1 MKILSSLNR
10 TKYWFLYLLMLAF
23 LLIKLIRGVYG
34 VESSGGGVWNII
46 QIFFVFVGIVFFF
59 TKYGSRIKA
68 INIFLFFAAWIM
80 LFSIINTV
88 NHPITSLSSWFY
100 YFMCPC
106 APLVLMIFYCLGQRN
121 DIYDFSF
128 LIKATYYVLIL
139 LFYLS
144 MTTYRIV
151 SDSEDYIA
159 FADIYYP
166 MCLLPLVLLQT
177 KPQRSIIPILAILL
191 GVIVS
196 GKRGGLVVVA
206 LVSFIYYFIGER
218 RRKRSQ
224 IIMIALFFGIVAV
237 SSYLIDFIDANYGM
251 HSIDRMMNSIEDGG
265 SGRVT
270 RWNITLSAIGM
281 SNVWELLFGHGFGAI
296 YGLVEG
302 RAHNDF
308 LEVFYNYG
316 FIAVLLYI
324 FFYVSLVSL
333 NVRQYK
339 KKYPRAKYL
348 TCSIIVAL
356 VMAMVSFFIV
366 EPTYVLCSM
375 FVIGLI
381 LGDWKRYENNGYTI
395 TM

>member
-1 MKILSSLNR
+1 MFAVIKR
-10 TKYWFLYLLMLAF
+10 TKFWFLYLLMLAF

-34 VESSGGGVWNII
+34 VESSGGGIWNII
-46 QIFFVFVGIVFFF
+46 QIFFVFEGIVFFF
-59 TKYGSRIKA
+59 TKYGSK
-68 INIFLFFAAWIM
+68 INNINVFLFFAVWIM
-80 LFSIINTV
+80 LISLLNMV

-121 DIYDFSF
+121 EIYDFSF
-128 LIKATYYVLIL
+128 LIKATFYVLIL
-139 LFYLS
+139 LYYFS
-144 MTTYRIV
+144 MTTYRVV
-151 SDSEDYIA
+151 SDSDDYIA

-177 KPQRSIIPILAILL
+177 KPQRSIVPILAILT

-196 GKRGGLVVVA
+196 GKRGGLVVIA
-206 LVSFIYYFIGER
+206 LVSLVYYFVGER

-224 IIMIALFFGIVAV
+224 IVMIALFFGIVAV
-237 SSYLIDFIDANYGM
+237 STYLIDIIDANYGL
-251 HSIDRMMNSIEDGG
+251 HSIDRMMNSMEDGG
-265 SGRVT
+265 SGRVD
-270 RWNITLSAIGM
+270 RWNTTLSAIGV
-281 SNVWELLFGHGFGAI
+281 SNIWEILFGHGFGAI
-296 YGLVEG
+296 YDLVGG

-324 FFYVSLVSL
+324 FFYLSLTSL
-333 NVRQYK
+333 NVRQYR

-348 TCSIIVAL
+348 TCSIIVAF
-356 VMAMVSFFIV
+356 VMAMISFFIV

-381 LGDWKRYENNGYTI
+381 LGDWKKYEDNGYKT
-395 TM
+395 TS